1 MFDFFRAH
9 PLPETFLC
17 NNNSQQFRK
26 KLTEYVNHFSA
37 IGLTGPRQSGKS
49 TLLLHQLKDYQYV
62 TFDDFRTVALY
73 HDDPNKFMRIYS
85 NKIIFDEVQKVPELY
100 REINATRF
108 LMQA

>member
-1 MFDFFRAH
+1 MNPKLHAMTNYHHRV
-9 PLPETFLC
+9 LE
-17 NNNSQQFRK
+17 K

-73 HDDPNKFMRIYS
+73 HDDPNRFMRIYS
-85 NKIIFDEVQKVPELY
+85 NKIIFDEVQKVPELFND
-100 REINATRF
+100 IKIAIDATDIQQVNLF
-108 LMQA
+108 